1 MVAKNKGGMS
11 PEDWAELEARYART
25 TRLLEERLAY
35 HEAKIAEERDAR
47 DRAERRARE
56 RRERFRRL
64 VPFR

>member
-1 MVAKNKGGMS
+1 MS
-11 PEDWAELEARYART
+11 PEEWAESEARYDRT

-35 HEAKIAEERDAR
+35 HEAKIAEQKAAR
-47 DRAERRARE
+47 ERAEHRARA